1 VHFNVNI
8 EIGGTKNKS
17 HQKDF
22 YRNGKNN
29 NKKIKNNY
37 YLYYE
42 VLHLL
47 LSFNKSAYIDLYSS
61 MVIIPKESM
70 LDTFLNNIVI
80 ISIVASH
87 ESIKFI

>member
-1 VHFNVNI
+1 
-8 EIGGTKNKS
+8 
-17 HQKDF
+17 
-22 YRNGKNN
+22 
-29 NKKIKNNY
+29 
-37 YLYYE
+37 
-42 VLHLL
+42 
-47 LSFNKSAYIDLYSS
+47 